1 MNFGETVIELG
12 GTTGNVPLDDAI
24 CQFESDDT
32 RSDLLSCWP
41 EYAKKDTERRFND
54 LIPRANLYSVDEVP
68 TPAENKAKQKGK
80 DILRPSCFMFR
91 DDAEVKKYYTA
102 ENIPKFIS
110 LYRSCLG
117 GAEEPRDAE
126 DNARAQEDN
135 DKFDLM
141 IPNFGD
147 VSDDRKVYIGGR
159 CKLAKSF
166 TSHGECSALRHLV
179 CNHNGHATVLMEAD
193 SFDYPE
199 ICERYGVVGFKVPS
213 FHAPLAL
220 LSLALCVARKST
232 GLVLS

>member
-1 MNFGETVIELG
+1 MCNCGSFDLDCALPPEAEPQQLSQDEIANYRDVPLWWTDHNDEPTWGTQVEEAKQARQENIDELWETVIELG

-147 VSDDRKVYIGGR
+147 VSDDRKVY
-159 CKLAKSF
+159 L
-166 TSHGECSALRHLV
+166 
-179 CNHNGHATVLMEAD
+179 EAD
-193 SFDYPE
+193 AS
-199 ICERYGVVGFKVPS
+199 
-213 FHAPLAL
+213 
-220 LSLALCVARKST
+220 
-232 GLVLS
+232 